1 MIDLTTQRF
10 ALYALL
16 AAALFGVS
24 APLAKALGAN
34 VSPVWL
40 AALLYL
46 GSGLALAIWLS
57 VRRARNANRPAG
69 AALARA
75 DTPWL
80 LGSILAGGVAGPLAL
95 MWGIRSISGSSASLL
110 LSLEGLLTTLLAA
123 LVFREAV
130 AARVWLAACLMVVAG
145 VLLAWPHA
153 SPAGIAGSL
162 AVVLACLFWAIDNNL
177 TRKISAGD
185 PVQIA
190 MIKGLAAGSFN
201 AALAFALGQPLPAG
215 SDILATLAIGAL
227 SYGLSLVLFILALR
241 HLGSARTAAHF
252 GTAPF
257 FGAAFAVLAMGEPGS
272 WWLLVAMALMAIA
285 TLLVLTERHAHTHHH
300 DALEHEHA
308 HIHDAH
314 HRHQHITN
322 WDGREPHSHWH
333 RHEPLTHS
341 HAHLPDLH
349 HRHPHDARAGD
360 TP

>member
-1 MIDLTTQRF
+1 MIDLSTQRF

-24 APLAKALGAN
+24 APLAKALGAH

-40 AALLYL
+40 ASLLYL
-46 GSGLALAIWLS
+46 GSGLALGIWRS
-57 VRRARNANRPAG
+57 ARRTQAGNRAAG
-69 AALARA
+69 AALTRA
-75 DTPWL
+75 DMPWL
-80 LGSILAGGVAGPLAL
+80 AGSILAGGVAGPLAL
-95 MWGIRSISGSSASLL
+95 MWGLRSISGSSASLL

-130 AARVWLAACLMVVAG
+130 AARVWLAACLMVLAS
-145 VLLAWPHA
+145 VLLAWPDA
-153 SPAGIAGSL
+153 SSAGIAGSV
-162 AVVLACLFWAIDNNL
+162 AVVLACLFWAMDNNL

-185 PVQIA
+185 PVLIA
-190 MIKGLAAGSFN
+190 MIKGLAAGTVN
-201 AALAFALGQPLPAG
+201 ALLASSLGQSFPGWP
-215 SDILATLAIGAL
+215 DIAATLAIGAV

-272 WWLLVAMALMAIA
+272 WWLLAAVVLMAVA
-285 TLLVLTERHAHTHHH
+285 TLLVLTERHAHAHRH

-308 HIHDAH
+308 HTHDAH
-314 HRHQHITN
+314 HQHEHTPP

-333 RHEPLTHS
+333 RHLPLTHS